1 MSDEQVKNKDLN
13 SKETKDAADGSKSA
27 FKKPKLKVIDVE
39 VEDSVLEAYA
49 AGTCTKY

>member
-13 SKETKDAADGSKSA
+13 NKNTLDTSDGSKSA
-27 FKKPKLKVIDVE
+27 FKKPELKVINLE

-49 AGTCTKY
+49 YTTCTMY